1 MSTMSVVLSLLM
13 MVSISIAGIPT
24 ISALKCS
31 YFTHQETIYID
42 MRNLSEWDESG
53 ANIRVYTYYG
63 DTDADWN
70 VENNKADSD
79 CYTNACFQHA
89 ITPSSVVNDVYSFNI
104 QGDKVGYVKV
114 LRLDSGMTT
123 VWNTTG
129 FAYNRDRGGSAN
141 CIKITGWDNS
151 YQWTTYSSSGGTGYH
166 EVTAVPDA
174 TSITNNSNIYTIDAT
189 FYDYYT
195 DGEIQRGWGDIN
207 YVESHGD
214 WEPYTTLNNKIASA
228 SSGVNF
234 PMYFGNFYDKNDGYA
249 GAGNSNMVNFSNW
262 VNNSARL
269 GGNHKSVVGLTG
281 STLVNGQL
289 KYAVNGGGNSTVN
302 VPFFDKSFLQN
313 NGVGSVVNTKF
324 PMRKV
329 ISNGITSYK
338 FDSEGAGDNA
348 WLSAD
353 RKTIYYGQG
362 TSKGSKDAL
371 YYYSNPKENSG
382 YGFFPFDSNRGADK
396 EAYDF
401 GFGMRTDIK
410 FNLGADD
417 SSHLGQIKGTD
428 NNYVDQVFNF
438 TGDDDLWVYV
448 DGKLILD
455 LGGDHKKAQGS
466 INFHTKTV
474 TVSTGSNTLNSAT
487 RNTSF
492 TLSGDPTAEHTL
504 TMFYV
509 ERGMVESNLSFNFNF
524 APVGN
529 EFIVDKTVNTT
540 NINAGIQSAVAAADT
555 FTFTQPTAAGKVSS
569 KGTIGSD
576 GKYTLKDGGRISFKD
591 QFTRGQEFTV
601 TESESSPL
609 DYTTTWSAKDLVM
622 NESRGSGNSKEANFT
637 YDTSNTSE
645 FAMTRVQLSYVNTPT
660 KGDVAV
666 TKTVADGTGDDLTK
680 EFDGTVTVSL
690 DGGNTYSEYPLV
702 YSSSDNA
709 TQNYTLSSTGAL
721 VSGAKLK
728 HGRTLTFK
736 DLPAGAIVKVE
747 ENFDQTTA
755 TLYSFT
761 SATGDDVTQSG
772 NGGYFTVS
780 SGSTKTMTITNTPI
794 PPESTTQTI
803 SGAKT
808 LDDQAYTGNL
818 FYFQL
823 RGLKLSGDIANA
835 KDTSSVSKTVRST
848 TNGSFTFGSITY
860 SEAGVY
866 RYYVYEDLSNLQNLD
881 NANGTTYHE
890 DIYQNLNVG
899 PKYLVTI
906 TVTRNGAN
914 LVASSPVIV
923 TTDKEISALVPADF
937 SGTSVPLRFEN
948 KTRPCSVTIDKSNQA
963 GEKVQD
969 VTFALYKLSE
979 DDAEELETYS
989 DSDKYDYIAANGTLV
1004 AEDQTNENGVAEF
1017 ENLKIYED
1025 GYASSSAPKYQ
1036 NYALIETGGNADYRI
1051 NKVPQIFTFPT
1062 YDNNAQELK
1071 YDYTFSYENGM
1082 IKNPY
1087 TAGNGM
1093 MIFRTIGLIL
1103 IGLALLTLAGFVIYK
1118 EKFSLSRAKNARHY
1132 KK

>member
-1 MSTMSVVLSLLM
+1 MFEIVKIFTICHNAQVYKDKLWYEGDNVLR
-13 MVSISIAGIPT
+13 AGIK
-24 ISALKCS
+24 AQK
-31 YFTHQETIYID
+31 FTNH
-42 MRNLSEWDESG
+42 
-53 ANIRVYTYYG
+53 
-63 DTDADWN
+63 
-70 VENNKADSD
+70 
-79 CYTNACFQHA
+79 
-89 ITPSSVVNDVYSFNI
+89 VYSFRIPANNLSHLRI
-104 QGDKVGYVKV
+104 VRVGHDGSTLKK
-114 LRLDSGMTT
+114 
-123 VWNTTG
+123 WNLSP
-129 FAYNRDRGGSAN
+129 YM
-141 CIKITGWDNS
+141 WDNS
-151 YQWTTYSSSGGTGYH
+151 RTKYSAGGKNYSKKNAVRITDWSKAEWSTYTQTPTSSAAYN
-166 EVTAVPDA
+166 EVTASPDS
-174 TSITNNSNIYTIDAT
+174 SITGNSNLYTIDAT

-195 DGEIQRGWGDIN
+195 DDEIQKGWGQIRYSTN
-207 YVESHGD
+207 HKYEGTGAY
-214 WEPYTTLNNKIASA
+214 WEPYQYLNNKIAA
-228 SSGVNF
+228 QGGRY
-234 PMYFGNFYDKNDGYA
+234 PLYFGNFYDKEDRYQGE
-249 GAGNSNMVNFSNW
+249 GSSNMINFSNW
-262 VNNSARL
+262 VNNSSRL
-269 GGNHKSVVGLTG
+269 GGANKSVVGLTG
-281 STLVNGQL
+281 NTLVNNEL
-289 KYAVNGGGNSTVN
+289 YYAADGGGNSSTK
-302 VPFFDKSFLQN
+302 VPIFDKSWLQN
-313 NGVGSVVNTKF
+313 NRAGSVVNTKF
-324 PMRKV
+324 PMRKEV
-329 ISNGITSYK
+329 SNGVTTYA
-338 FDSEGAGDNA
+338 FNSEGSTAKSAGDSVWFN
-348 WLSAD
+348 SSHN
-353 RKTIYYGQG
+353 TISYG
-362 TSKGSKDAL
+362 TGSTNGAKDAL
-371 YYYSNPKENSG
+371 YYYSAPQESSG
-382 YGFFPFDSNRGADK
+382 YGFFPFDSNRNT
-396 EAYDF
+396 EANNF
-401 GFGMRTDIK
+401 GFGMRVDVK

-417 SSHLGQIKGTD
+417 SNHIGQIKGT
-428 NNYVDQVFNF
+428 NGSYVDQVFNF
-438 TGDDDLWVYV
+438 TGDDDVWVYV
-448 DGKLILD
+448 DGKLVLD
-455 LGGDHKKAQGS
+455 LGGDHKKANGS
-466 INFHTKTV
+466 INFHNRSVSV
-474 TVSTGSNTLNSAT
+474 TTGTNTLNGAT

-492 TLSGDPTAEHTL
+492 SLDNYGDPTAEHTL

-540 NINAGIQSAVAAADT
+540 NLNTGIQSAIAAADT

-660 KGDVAV
+660 KGNVAV

-690 DGGNTYSEYPLV
+690 DGGNTYSAYPLV

-761 SATGDDVTQSG
+761 SATGSGVTQSG

-803 SGAKT
+803 SGTKT

-818 FYFQL
+818 FYYQL
-823 RGLKLSGDIANA
+823 RGLKVTGDSSTA
-835 KDTSSVSKTVRST
+835 KDTSSFSKRVTST
-848 TNGSFTFGSITY
+848 TNGNFSFGSITF
-860 SEAGVY
+860 SEPGIY
-866 RYYVYEDLSNLQNLD
+866 RYYAYEDLSNLTNKD

-1093 MIFRTIGLIL
+1093 MVFRTIGLSI
-1103 IGLALLTLAGFVIYK
+1103 IGLALLTLAGFVLYRK
-1118 EKFSLSRAKNARHY
+1118 RKFSLSRAKNARHY